1 MNTYPTPALA
11 GLAEHGVQEPRQVR
25 RLMGNYQR
33 GISQLTSLAVSYLA
47 LEADRL
53 RWVAEV

>member
-33 GISQLTSLAVSYLA
+33 GISQLTSLAVS
-47 LEADRL
+47 
-53 RWVAEV
+53 